1 MIVYHASPKNNIKKL
16 YDNSYVT
23 IFPHIAYYMGLYYTD
38 TGKPWSNDDLKK
50 PYGFEKNIYFKKGR
64 KPTGKPTLYKLEI
77 EPLNIIMHQNFP
89 FEFKI
94 KEGCNVKKIKESEVK
109 DLILKSKKL
118 LKLVEQINFI

>member
-23 IFPHIAYYMGLYYTD
+23 IFPHIAYYMGLYYKD

-77 EPLNIIMHQNFP
+77 QPDNIITHQNFP

-94 KEGCNVKKIKESEVK
+94 KEGCKVTKVKESDIK
-109 DLILKSKKL
+109 TLITKSKKIL
-118 LKLVEQINFI
+118 NLMDEINF

>member
-23 IFPHIAYYMGLYYTD
+23 IFPHIAYYMGMYHMD

-50 PYGFEKNIYFKKGR
+50 HYGFEKNIYFKKGR
-64 KPTGKPTLYKLEI
+64 KPTGKPTLYKVEI
-77 EPLNIIMHQNFP
+77 EPSNIVIHQNFP

-94 KEGCNVKKIKESEVK
+94 KEGTNVKKIKESEVK
-109 DLILKSKKL
+109 NLILKSKKL
-118 LKLVEQINFI
+118 LKLVDQINF